1 MQIKVKK
8 LHPTAELPIK
18 ATEHANGYDLTATNV
33 DVDDYGNYVVHTHIA
48 VEIPVGFVGL
58 LFPRSSISKYPLR
71 LANSVGVIDSD
82 YRGEI
87 MLKFKKDMDVQVS
100 EFRKRYPELMS
111 GKTQPS
117 PCYNAF
123 ERCGQLLIVKAE
135 IIDFVES
142 DELSE
147 TARGDGGFGS
157 TGA

>member
-8 LHPTAELPIK
+8 LHTSAHLPIK
-18 ATEHANGYDLTATNV
+18 ATEHANGYDLTCTDAGT
-33 DVDDYGNYVVHTHIA
+33 DLYGNYVVHTDIA

-58 LFPRSSISKYPLR
+58 LFPRSSISKTDCR

-82 YRGEI
+82 YRGEVVF
-87 MLKFKKDMDVQVS
+87 KFRGQTTATNWREAPYKA
-100 EFRKRYPELMS
+100 
-111 GKTQPS
+111 
-117 PCYNAF
+117 N

-135 IIDFVES
+135 IIDFVEA

-147 TARGDGGFGS
+147 TVRGTGGFGS